1 MFDRLKE
8 FVCSSFSCCSHFE
21 LIERE
26 FAGLSKD
33 VEKLRDR
40 LADKSDRLT
49 STTALMEEYR
59 QEAELLKV
67 QIPRTNAVDEY
78 CEGRYGRIQNRV
90 YHNKREYAGYE
101 YPASVNE
108 FITPNAYSV
117 LELKK
122 DFPDHYYDWNLYE
135 QVNYVTRLVSQ
146 KVRYTSDMNLK
157 NSADYYAYP
166 NETLAARKGD
176 CIAEYEEVITSIGLK
191 QAKDVKEG
199 DFLLSFDFVKNEW
212 VYKPVVKKWD
222 KGVLPVYRIK
232 FRNGT
237 HLDLTSDHKMLVNK
251 RFNRSD
257 KGFEEVLVSE
267 LSNLPSWK
275 RRVPHAVKIPFEAID
290 EEDLTTEHC
299 FVIGHFL
306 AEGWVGGKV
315 GTSGY
320 DVIEHIIP
328 LLDRLQIP
336 YSVGKNGNGVP
347 MVNFLKSEF
356 KDLLKSLKRNSF
368 DIALPEWI
376 LALPDEKISA
386 ILDGYFLGDGHT
398 HIRSSIGIKEK
409 IYSISSETFVRQMQF
424 MSLRL
429 GKPLYAYKQE
439 VHQGSGTSPIYRL
452 NDYENSAFRTIRH
465 WNALSEVGVSSV
477 EYLCD
482 VQTYDWEVQDTHN
495 FTFWNGVVAHNC
507 EDHAFIIN
515 SLLPFDVGVAYGFH
529 GKTGHAFN
537 VFVWRGELWIADGGL
552 SSNRDHLYRYASD
565 GHPYKIHYIITP
577 EYTYMLKM
585 GVEFGKLAGWLPE
598 VE

>member
-1 MFDRLKE
+1 MEKIKAIICEALNCCE
-8 FVCSSFSCCSHFE
+8 SFK
-21 LIERE
+21 LIEKDYAATKGRLE
-26 FAGLSKD
+26 KSRLSIENLKQENQVVLEELAKTEEALGELRKEVESETNEIDVFAQ
-33 VEKLRDR
+33 DR
-40 LADKSDRLT
+40 WAT
-49 STTALMEEYR
+49 
-59 QEAELLKV
+59 
-67 QIPRTNAVDEY
+67 IP
-78 CEGRYGRIQNRV
+78 NRV
-90 YHNKREYAGYE
+90 YTNKYE
-101 YPASVNE
+101 YRDTRVPVSINE
-108 FITPNAYSV
+108 YIQPRSYSV
-117 LELKK
+117 LELFRNVQH
-122 DFPDHYYDWNLYE
+122 DNYE
-135 QVNYVTRLVSQ
+135 NNRELVRIIGNIIAR
-146 KVRYTSDMNLK
+146 KIRWTSDMNLHG
-157 NSADYYAYP
+157 SVDYYQP
-166 NETLAARKGD
+166 PRDTLSDGRGD

-275 RRVPHAVKIPFEAID
+275 RRVPNAVKIPFEAID

-306 AEGWVGGKV
+306 AEGWVSGKV

-347 MVNFLKSEF
+347 TVNFLKSEF

-409 IYSISSETFVRQMQF
+409 IYSTSSETFVRQMQF

-452 NDYENSAFRTIRH
+452 HDYENSAFRTIRH
-465 WNALSEVGVSSV
+465 WNSLSEVGVSSV

-507 EDHAFIIN
+507 EDHAFVLA
-515 SLLPFDVGVAYGFH
+515 SALPKKVGVAYGFYSN
-529 GKTGHAFN
+529 GVGHAFN
-537 VFVWRGELWIADGGL
+537 VFVHNEELWIADTVTEKCIL
-552 SSNRDHLYRYASD
+552 HRYASD
-565 GHPYKIHYIITP
+565 AHGYSIHYIITP
-577 EYTYMLKM
+577 EYTYMLKW

-598 VE
+598 VKS